1 MMGPLQKR
9 IASACLV
16 AGAFCAIPNAAHACA
31 VCFGAADST
40 QTAGMNMAMVTLL
53 GVTGTVFCG
62 LIACLLTFRRR
73 VMAIEREAACAAR
86 SEIEDRAVEPLCDAE
101 DAPSDEG
108 LREDAMV
115 E

>member
-1 MMGPLQKR
+1 MMVSIKKR
-9 IASACLV
+9 IASACLLAV
-16 AGAFCAIPNAAHACA
+16 AFVALPNAAHACA

-62 LIACLLTFRRR
+62 LGACFFAFRRR
-73 VMAIEREAACAAR
+73 LLAIEHEEAHEAASEVLREAASAQ
-86 SEIEDRAVEPLCDAE
+86 P
-101 DAPSDEG
+101 DEG
-108 LREDAMV
+108 LREDALA

>member
-1 MMGPLQKR
+1 MKKLFAQR
-9 IASACLV
+9 VASAGLLV
-16 AGAFCAIPNAAHACA
+16 ALLGSLPNTAHACA

-62 LIACLLTFRRR
+62 ICACIFTFRRR
-73 VMAIEREAACAAR
+73 ILAIEREAASGAHD
-86 SEIEDRAVEPLCDAE
+86 EVEMLAV
-101 DAPSDEG
+101 DAPREAEHATSDES
-108 LREDAMV
+108 LREDALV